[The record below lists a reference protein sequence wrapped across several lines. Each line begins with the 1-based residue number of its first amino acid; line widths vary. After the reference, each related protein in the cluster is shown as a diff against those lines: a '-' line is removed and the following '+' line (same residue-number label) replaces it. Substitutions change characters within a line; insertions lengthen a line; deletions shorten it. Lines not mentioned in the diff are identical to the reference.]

1 MPRITKK
8 LPADR
13 ADYTFGDLVYWHLF
27 KFGTRPDIDPAAKA
41 GRLWDIDEARG
52 KLGVTQK
59 TLRNWIAKGILPD
72 SITSL
77 QIMLF
82 GKNHAWD
89 DAKRELQEK
98 FEQGWMAKPSKG
110 RKAEPADTDTSA
122 TAAEPAPSHAIAAPE
137 AASAEPDDAAAAS
150 ANADGKPAEKSGK
163 RQEKARPFRP
173 IQPLQPVKLH
183 RHAPQRLHPAT
194 RRAITALVVILV
206 GTFAWVLT
214 RKSDTPVPQ
223 PRNTASETPTPKNEP
238 LTQTGGIKEAIREPA
253 APLTVPPPVEQTP
266 TFPAAPPVLTER
278 EKQEAAQRQFT
289 EKLIAARQEAHDREV
304 REQEELA
311 RRRDAEN
318 QAATDQQNQLEAD
331 ARTVAAI
338 GFRLRENTVAG
349 PSYRNLVTESVT
361 DCALAC
367 AAENCDA
374 FAWYRDQY
382 SSAARR
388 KRYCYLYQKPFDIRN
403 GPGHAFGERVAD
415 PILGERA
422 NSAGSSAIDGRVR
435 LAQVGPPQT
444 TVVPTD
450 DLVRCAGGP
459 VKVTGFKVT
468 CDWILSGGTTL
479 GSARLSYT
487 VANVNEC
494 AAKCKAVS
502 KCVGFTFNSG
512 DPDGQHACQIF
523 GPTPEG
529 RESKGW
535 VSGVR

>member
-13 ADYTFGDLVYWHLF
+13 ADYSFGDLVYWHLF
-27 KFGTRPDIDPAAKA
+27 KFGTRPNIDPAVKV
-41 GRLWDIDEARG
+41 GRPWEIDAICSL
-52 KLGVTQK
+52 LGITPR
-59 TLRNWIAKGILPD
+59 TLRNWIADKNLPD
-72 SITSL
+72 SIVALSAE
-77 QIMLF
+77 LF
-82 GKNHAWD
+82 GDNPAWD
-89 DAKRELQEK
+89 EARCKLQEK
-98 FEQGWMAKPSKG
+98 VEQGWTLKRSKG
-110 RKAEPADTDTSA
+110 RQAEPADA
-122 TAAEPAPSHAIAAPE
+122 AAAEEPAASHPAASSE
-137 AASAEPDDAAAAS
+137 AASAEPDGTATAS
-150 ANADGKPAEKSGK
+150 PKANGKPAEESGK
-163 RQEKARPFRP
+163 RREKARPFRP
-173 IQPLQPVKLH
+173 IQPLQPVRLH
-183 RHAPQRLHPAT
+183 RKTAPLHPST
-194 RRAITALVVILV
+194 RRALAALVVIAV
-206 GTFAWVLT
+206 GTFAWLLM
-214 RKSDTPVPQ
+214 RKSDTPAPAQ
-223 PRNTASETPTPKNEP
+223 QSTASEIAPVKTTPPIETAEKNE
-238 LTQTGGIKEAIREPA
+238 ARNEPISPVA
-253 APLTVPPPVEQTP
+253 VPPPAEPKP
-266 TFPAAPPVLTER
+266 TVSTAPPVFTEE
-278 EKQEAAQRQFT
+278 EKRAATQRQFT
-289 EKLIAARQEAHDREV
+289 EKLIAARQAAHDHELRDRE
-304 REQEELA
+304 EQA
-311 RRRDAEN
+311 RRLDAKTQSAN
-318 QAATDQQNQLEAD
+318 DQQNELEAD
-331 ARTVAAI
+331 ARAVASV
-338 GFRLRENTVAG
+338 GYSLRENTFAG

-367 AAENCDA
+367 ATENCDA

-388 KRYCYLYQKPFDIRN
+388 KRYCYLYQKPYDTRN

-415 PILGERA
+415 PIIRDPAEPAALS
-422 NSAGSSAIDGRVR
+422 SAGDGRVR
-435 LAQVGPPQT
+435 FAQAGPPT
-444 TVVPTD
+444 AAAPAD

-459 VKVTGFKVT
+459 VKVTGFKVK